1 MDTAVRMPVT
11 LEAYA
16 LRRALMRMELA
27 AARDAEG
34 ALRWLGWNGEGPLW
48 LRRSDVQLYL
58 WYQLPTK
65 YLASL
70 EDKLATAEAFGRLL
84 ELLDVPYAKLCAA
97 PETLAL
103 LERWERDDRGA
114 RRELGRLLDASGL
127 EPPDT
132 ELLAW
137 GSVMGLEEA
146 QAREDVA
153 TALEEALEA
162 GDLGLGAPGFA
173 RRRNAV
179 VDAVLAADGR
189 LDAIHAERLQRW
201 RSRGP
206 IRERVADTIARPAP
220 DFGDV
225 GGAVAPARWLIE
237 RGADGLA
244 LTQTGALSRALVRE
258 AVERWPGWW
267 DTELFGAPN
276 QEAEIVPLQELRH
289 LLRRM
294 RLLRRDGRR
303 LVSTARARSMA
314 PAALLHAC
322 TTAWL
327 AGETFEA
334 VIGELAAALLLA
346 GDPVEIDVLARQI
359 HPVIVD
365 EGWRAGAEP
374 PSVHEI
380 GASINHVLAVAEPLG
395 IVVGRGWTE
404 RRVTDVGRVALHVG
418 LRARA
423 LGPQRTL

>member
-1 MDTAVRMPVT
+1 
-11 LEAYA
+11 
-16 LRRALMRMELA
+16 
-27 AARDAEG
+27 
-34 ALRWLGWNGEGPLW
+34 
-48 LRRSDVQLYL
+48 
-58 WYQLPTK
+58 
-65 YLASL
+65 
-70 EDKLATAEAFGRLL
+70 
-84 ELLDVPYAKLCAA
+84 
-97 PETLAL
+97 
-103 LERWERDDRGA
+103 
-114 RRELGRLLDASGL
+114 
-127 EPPDT
+127 
-132 ELLAW
+132 
-137 GSVMGLEEA
+137 
-146 QAREDVA
+146 
-153 TALEEALEA
+153 
-162 GDLGLGAPGFA
+162 
-173 RRRNAV
+173 V

-276 QEAEIVPLQELRH
+276 QEAEIVPLQELHH

-314 PAALLHAC
+314 PAALLYAC